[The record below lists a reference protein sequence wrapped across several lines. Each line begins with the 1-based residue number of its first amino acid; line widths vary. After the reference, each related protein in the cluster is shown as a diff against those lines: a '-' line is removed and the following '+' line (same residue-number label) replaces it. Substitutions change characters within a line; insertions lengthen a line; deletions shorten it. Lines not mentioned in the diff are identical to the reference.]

1 MYLLDYLICR
11 VWERFL
17 ILLVVYSAW
26 ICPLEFAFLRYLP
39 RAPFVVDDVVNG
51 FFAVD
56 IILTFFVPYVDKK
69 SYLVVDDPKKIA
81 LRCCCCCCYV
91 LQNPDT

>member
-1 MYLLDYLICR
+1 MQTVDKLVMMIENRLICSLPGRR
-11 VWERFL
+11 VWEIFL

-39 RAPFVVDDVVNG
+39 RAPFIVDDVVNG

-56 IILTFFVPYVDKK
+56 IVLTFFVPYVDSK
-69 SYLVVDDPKKIA
+69 SYLLVDDHKKIA
-81 LRCCCCCCYV
+81 VR
-91 LQNPDT
+91 